1 MTNSL
6 QLLLFKF
13 KPQKTVLKYGIKRR
27 VDDVTKSCHKSYT
40 YILALPKPGLAG
52 GTSQRLRQRCTVVGG
67 RI

>member
-1 MTNSL
+1 MRHNAGHSS
-6 QLLLFKF
+6 
-13 KPQKTVLKYGIKRR
+13 

-67 RI
+67 RK